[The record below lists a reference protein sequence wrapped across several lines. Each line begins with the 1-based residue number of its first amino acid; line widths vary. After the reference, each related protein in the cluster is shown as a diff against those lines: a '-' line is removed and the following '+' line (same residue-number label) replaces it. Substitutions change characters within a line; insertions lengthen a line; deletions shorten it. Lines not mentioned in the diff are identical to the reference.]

1 MLKCAN
7 RCAGFKRLDVIT
19 GKGIHSKDNVAKILA
34 AVIDRCEQE
43 GMEYYQK
50 PRRDG
55 VMIHLPEEPG
65 QPSGDSSADWFS
77 SDGYS

>member
-1 MLKCAN
+1 M
-7 RCAGFKRLDVIT
+7 DVIT

-34 AVIDRCEQE
+34 AVIDRCDQE

-55 VMIHLPEEPG
+55 VMIHLPEDPG
-65 QPSGDSSADWFS
+65 
-77 SDGYS
+77 